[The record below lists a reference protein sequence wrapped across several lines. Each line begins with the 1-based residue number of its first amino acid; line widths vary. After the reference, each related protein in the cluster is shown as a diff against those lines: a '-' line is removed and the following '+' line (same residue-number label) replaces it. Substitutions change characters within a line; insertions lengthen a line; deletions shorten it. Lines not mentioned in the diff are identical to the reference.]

1 MLFVFGEYL
10 QSGGAGDP
18 APPLSRQVFDE
29 GSEPAFEGGLL
40 FLALLFGLFLERR
53 FADAAEEYLK
63 RLKRIMPV
71 SVIEIPDEPEPA
83 QPSEKLNEAV
93 MRREGE
99 KMLSRIGQQDYVIA
113 MCIDGKQFESPELA
127 NKLQNLFTQGRS
139 HITFLIGGSLGMHP
153 DVLKRANE
161 RMSMSKM
168 TFPHQLA
175 RVMLL
180 EQLFRAA
187 KINAGE
193 RYHK

>member
-1 MLFVFGEYL
+1 MAVSVICVGRLREKY
-10 QSGGAGDP
+10 
-18 APPLSRQVFDE
+18 
-29 GSEPAFEGGLL
+29 
-40 FLALLFGLFLERR
+40 

-63 RLKRIMPV
+63 RLRRIMPV
-71 SVIEIPDEPEPA
+71 QVIELPDEPEPA

-93 MRREGE
+93 MKREGD
-99 KMLSRIGQQDYVIA
+99 RILQRIAPTDYVVA
-113 MCIDGKQFESPELA
+113 MCIDGKQYESTELA
-127 NKLQNLFTQGRS
+127 RKLSGLFTQGRS
-139 HITFLIGGSLGMHP
+139 NVVFLIGGSLGLHP
-153 DVLKRANE
+153 DVIRRADE

>member
-1 MLFVFGEYL
+1 MPVSVICVGRLREKYF
-10 QSGGAGDP
+10 S
-18 APPLSRQVFDE
+18 
-29 GSEPAFEGGLL
+29 
-40 FLALLFGLFLERR
+40 
-53 FADAAEEYLK
+53 DAADEYLK

-71 SVIEIPDEPEPA
+71 TVIELPDEPEPA
-83 QPSEKLNEAV
+83 QPSDKLNEAV

-99 KMLSRIGQQDYVIA
+99 KILARISPQDYVIA
-113 MCIDGKQFESPELA
+113 MCIDGVQHESPALA
-127 NKLQNLFTQGRS
+127 RKLQGLFTQGRS
-139 HITFLIGGSLGMHP
+139 HIAFVIGGSLGLHP
-153 DVLKRANE
+153 DVVKRADE